1 MNIYLLRVKE
11 DYEDFES
18 YDGHVVQARN
28 SITARKLCPYGE
40 EGDIWEE
47 SEKTT
52 IKLIGFNNQ
61 ISEKEMVILS
71 SFNAA

>member
-11 DYEDFES
+11 GCDDYES
-18 YDGHVVQARN
+18 YDGHVVQAK
-28 SITARKLCPYGE
+28 SSKKARKLCPYGE

-52 IKLIGFNNQ
+52 IELIGINNR
-61 ISEKEMVILS
+61 EKETVILS